1 MKFSQFISEM
11 ESMDTE
17 PIVMTVGSDARDSIN
32 QVLEA
37 ELLNNFA
44 TAEDGFD
51 KIRSIFNQYGAKVPM
66 MKSLDSDGD
75 EIALDVDTQ
84 EGPLVLYVIYSL
96 TDEGDYEFY
105 AELTDED
112 GLEEIISDDE
122 EEDEVEK
129 D

>member
-51 KIRSIFNQYGAKVPM
+51 KIRNIFNQYGAKVPM

>member
-1 MKFSQFISEM
+1 MFISEM

-32 QVLEA
+32 QVLET

-44 TAEDGFD
+44 TAEDGFA
-51 KIRSIFNQYGAKVPM
+51 KIRNIFNQYGVKVPM
-66 MKSLDSDGD
+66 MKSLDSEGD
-75 EIALDVDTQ
+75 EIALDVDAQ

-112 GLEEIISDDE
+112 GLEEIVSDDE